1 MEETMESRKKA
12 EAEFHD
18 RLRQEAPFQRYTLA
32 AETEVE
38 QDPLWS
44 NFKFYS
50 VEKRSRAHFDNWL
63 LTRCP
68 GKHLLDYGCGNGED
82 SILAAQN
89 GATVVG
95 IDISEVS
102 ITHCKQRALAAGVS
116 ELTDFHVMDA
126 EALRFEDN
134 SFDLIMEY
142 GVLHHLDFSAAMR
155 EIARVLRPTGAV
167 ICTETLGHNPL
178 IRAYRRRT
186 PHLRTAWEIEHILRR
201 ETIQLTKR
209 WFGRVDK
216 RFYHLATLASVP
228 FRKTP
233 LFDAL
238 LTSLGAVDSLLLRL
252 PIIKWQAWQVVME
265 LSKPVKNRA

>member
-1 MEETMESRKKA
+1 MEETMELRKKA

-18 RLRQEAPFQRYTLA
+18 RLRHEAPFQRYTVA

-50 VEKRSRAHFDNWL
+50 VERKSRAHFDNWL

-68 GKHLLDYGCGNGED
+68 GKRLLDYGCGNGED
-82 SILAAQN
+82 SILAAKN

-102 ITHCKQRALAAGVS
+102 IAHCKQRALAAGVRES
-116 ELTDFHVMDA
+116 TEFQVMDA

-167 ICTETLGHNPL
+167 VCTETLGHNPL

-186 PHLRTAWEIEHILRR
+186 PHLRTAWEAEHILRK
-201 ETIQLTKR
+201 ETIELARK
-209 WFGRVDK
+209 WFAKIDL
-216 RFYHLATLASVP
+216 RFYHLATLAAVP
-228 FRKTP
+228 FRRAP
-233 LFDAL
+233 LFGPV
-238 LTSLGAVDSLLLRL
+238 LTCLEAVDAVLLRI
-252 PIIKWQAWQVVME
+252 PFIRWQAWQAVIE
-265 LSKPVKNRA
+265 LSQPRKS

>member
-1 MEETMESRKKA
+1 MEETMESRKKN

-18 RLRQEAPFQRYTLA
+18 RLRQDAPFQRYTLA
-32 AETEVE
+32 AETVVQ

-50 VEKRSRAHFDNWL
+50 VEKSSRAHFDRWL

-68 GKHLLDYGCGNGED
+68 GKRLLDYGCGNGED
-82 SILAAQN
+82 SIRAAEK
-89 GATVVG
+89 GASVVG

-116 ELTDFHVMDA
+116 ESTEFHVMDA

-155 EIARVLRPTGAV
+155 EIARVLRQTGAV
-167 ICTETLGHNPL
+167 ICTEALGHNPL

-186 PHLRTAWEIEHILRR
+186 PHLRTAWEVEHILRK
-201 ETIQLTKR
+201 ETIQLARK
-209 WFGRVDK
+209 WFEKIDL
-216 RFYHLATLASVP
+216 RFYHLATLAAIP
-228 FRKTP
+228 FRRTP
-233 LFDAL
+233 LFGPVLTSLEAVDAL
-238 LTSLGAVDSLLLRL
+238 LLRM
-252 PIIKWQAWQVVME
+252 PFIRWQAWQVVIE
-265 LSKPVKNRA
+265 LSQPRKS